1 MYFIEQRLVSVVG
14 DDEEMQSD
22 AASYRFEGSGSYQH
36 RKNDDDGFSDDED
49 INVGGG
55 SGGSGDYEEDR
66 KCTDNYLLCSSLLKV
81 FFFLGTKRVG
91 AYIKVG
97 WI

>member
-1 MYFIEQRLVSVVG
+1 MFVEQRLVSVVG

-36 RKNDDDGFSDDED
+36 RKNDDDGLSDDED

-55 SGGSGDYEEDR
+55 SGSGDYEEDR
-66 KCTDNYLLCSSLLKV
+66 KCTDNYLLCSSLLEV
-81 FFFLGTKRVG
+81 FVFLESTVG
-91 AYIKVG
+91 VYIKVG